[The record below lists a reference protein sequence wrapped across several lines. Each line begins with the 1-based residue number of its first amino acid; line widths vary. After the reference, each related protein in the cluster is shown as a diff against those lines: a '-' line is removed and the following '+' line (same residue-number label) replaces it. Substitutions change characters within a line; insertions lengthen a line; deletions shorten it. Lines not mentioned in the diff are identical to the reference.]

1 MTSPEQLMN
10 NDTLHLPIYMDYS
23 ATTPIDPRVVD
34 KMIPYLREQFGNPA
48 SRSHQYGWDAERA
61 VEEAR
66 ENVAALVNADP
77 REIIWTSG
85 ATESDNLAIK
95 GAAHFYKSKGK
106 HIITVKTEH
115 KAVLDTCRELERE
128 GFEVTYLDVKED
140 GLIDLEKFKAALRPD
155 TILVSVMSVN
165 NEIGVIQDIEAI
177 GEITREKGIVFHVDA
192 AQATGKIEIDPMI
205 THVMGLEE
213 INTAF
218 DLMHEGKSIRSV
230 VVF

>member
-1 MTSPEQLMN
+1 MN
-10 NDTLHLPIYMDYS
+10 NEIPHLPIYMDYS
-23 ATTPIDPRVVD
+23 ATTPVDPRVVD

-66 ENVAALVNADP
+66 ENVAALVNCDP

-128 GFEVTYLDVKED
+128 GFEVTYLDVKDD
-140 GLIDLEKFKAALRPD
+140 GLIDLDKLQAAHPPGHDSR
-155 TILVSVMSVN
+155 V
-165 NEIGVIQDIEAI
+165 G
-177 GEITREKGIVFHVDA
+177 
-192 AQATGKIEIDPMI
+192 
-205 THVMGLEE
+205 
-213 INTAF
+213 
-218 DLMHEGKSIRSV
+218 HEGEQRDRRDPGHRRDRRDHACEGFTMARSPARKSVTFSK
-230 VVF
+230 FSTS